1 MVISNGSEE
10 DLFFC
15 KVRKGIKMDELK
27 NVLGS
32 KTHAKSIIV
41 DVDTVYIHKNVN
53 KLANGMYEYDE
64 QQFSKDEF
72 LVFLYEKVIQLEK
85 EMREMRNE

>member
-1 MVISNGSEE
+1 MN
-10 DLFFC
+10 
-15 KVRKGIKMDELK
+15 ELK

-41 DVDTVYIHKNVN
+41 DVDTVYVN

-85 EMREMRNE
+85 EMRNE

>member
-1 MVISNGSEE
+1 
-10 DLFFC
+10 
-15 KVRKGIKMDELK
+15 MDELK

-53 KLANGMYEYDE
+53 KLAND
-64 QQFSKDEF
+64 
-72 LVFLYEKVIQLEK
+72 K
-85 EMREMRNE
+85 EISQRQGDNNEHKG

>member
-15 KVRKGIKMDELK
+15 KVRKGIKMNELK

-41 DVDTVYIHKNVN
+41 DVDTVYVN

-85 EMREMRNE
+85 EMRNE